1 MNVHQNAR
9 LTPQRRLLL
18 VERITQQGWTVVQAA
33 QAAGLSTSRAYHWL
47 ARYRCG
53 GAAALADRSSAPQ
66 RCRNRT
72 SPERVVEIEHRR
84 RQRLSGP
91 TIARQLGMPVST
103 VGKVLRRLGLGKLGV
118 LEPKPPVVRYQR
130 ERPGELIHIDVKK
143 LGRIQAIG
151 HRITG
156 DPRDRKRGA
165 GWEYVHVC
173 IDDASRLA
181 YSEVLLD
188 ERQDSAVSFLDRA
201 LVWFAGHGVTV
212 QRVMTDNGSAYRSHR
227 WRAGCR
233 TAGLRHLRT
242 KPYTPRTNGKAER
255 FIQTSLREWAYA
267 RAYTSSQMRQDALA
281 DWLDHYNTVRPHTA
295 LANRPPVLRLS
306 QQPFLGSAKAA
317 VPSSRPGAD
326 DDRSGGPGQG
336 SPKATGTAGA
346 QPPCGG
352 PSLRSRS
359 LPAGIH
365 A

>member
-1 MNVHQNAR
+1 M
-9 LTPQRRLLL
+9 T
-18 VERITQQGWTVVQAA
+18 
-33 QAAGLSTSRAYHWL
+33 TSDSHIA
-47 ARYRCG
+47 
-53 GAAALADRSSAPQ
+53 S
-66 RCRNRT
+66 NRQ
-72 SPERVVEIEHRR
+72 H
-84 RQRLSGP
+84 RLSD
-91 TIARQLGMPVST
+91 QVSANT
-103 VGKVLRRLGLGKLGV
+103 
-118 LEPKPPVVRYQR
+118 
-130 ERPGELIHIDVKK
+130 
-143 LGRIQAIG
+143 
-151 HRITG
+151 
-156 DPRDRKRGA
+156 
-165 GWEYVHVC
+165 
-173 IDDASRLA
+173 
-181 YSEVLLD
+181 
-188 ERQDSAVSFLDRA
+188 
-201 LVWFAGHGVTV
+201 
-212 QRVMTDNGSAYRSHR
+212 AYRSHR
-227 WRAGCR
+227 WREGCR